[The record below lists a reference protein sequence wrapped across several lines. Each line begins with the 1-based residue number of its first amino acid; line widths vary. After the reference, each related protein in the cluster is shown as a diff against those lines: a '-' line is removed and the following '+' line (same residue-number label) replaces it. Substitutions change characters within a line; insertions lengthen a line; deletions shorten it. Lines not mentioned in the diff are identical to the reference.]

1 MAEKSPIADYML
13 IASGTSS
20 RQVTAMAE
28 NIVTLLKKQGVKSIN
43 VEGKNYG
50 DWVLIDS
57 GDIIIHLFRPEVRE
71 FYGLEKMWGVEF
83 ETKLIMENNKPIDQ
97 RNINNTISYN
107 QDINEDNSIY
117 ENVEIKLDH
126 PVNQNPVDN
135 VQSQEK
141 VYSNSQ
147 NNSFPIESFEPIPY
161 GGSEFALI

>member
-1 MAEKSPIADYML
+1 MAITPHSKESIISNKNNRVLNPSLLSLIIESLEEFKAQDIASIELAGKSPIADYML

-83 ETKLIMENNKPIDQ
+83 ETKLIMENNN
-97 RNINNTISYN
+97 R
-107 QDINEDNSIY
+107 
-117 ENVEIKLDH
+117 
-126 PVNQNPVDN
+126 
-135 VQSQEK
+135 SQT
-141 VYSNSQ
+141 
-147 NNSFPIESFEPIPY
+147 
-161 GGSEFALI
+161 L

>member
-1 MAEKSPIADYML
+1 MHPSLLNLITESLEEFKAQDIVSIELAEKSPIADYML

-83 ETKLIMENNKPIDQ
+83 ETKLIMENNNK
-97 RNINNTISYN
+97 
-107 QDINEDNSIY
+107 
-117 ENVEIKLDH
+117 
-126 PVNQNPVDN
+126 
-135 VQSQEK
+135 SQTL
-141 VYSNSQ
+141 Q
-147 NNSFPIESFEPIPY
+147 
-161 GGSEFALI
+161 